1 MDILGFSVIEII
13 SVGTLVIGGIAA
25 IVKIVNGQK
34 ETKEDILKV
43 EKRLD
48 IALEEIKRDGDE
60 RGRENKM
67 ALQELKKDTNDRLSP
82 LEAEVKV
89 NATYI
94 ASQGATLTSINT
106 QLSNMSSQLSTIIS
120 KMMERY

>member
-25 IVKIVNGQK
+25 VVKIVNGQK
-34 ETKEDILKV
+34 ETKNDLLKL
-43 EKRLD
+43 EERLD
-48 IALEEIKRDGDE
+48 ITIKDLKKDGDQ

-67 ALQELKKDTNDRLSP
+67 SLQELKKETNERLIP
-82 LEAEVKV
+82 LETEVKV

-94 ASQGATLTSINT
+94 ASQGATLTSIST
-106 QLSNMSSQLSTIIS
+106 QLSNMSNQLSTIIS
-120 KMMERY
+120 KMMDR